1 MIVMMLLTVASL
13 IVALVIV
20 PIVNFPLMLG
30 LVAFGRAI
38 SGNRFAM
45 KNRRRGIT
53 CR

>member
-1 MIVMMLLTVASL
+1 MMLLTVASL